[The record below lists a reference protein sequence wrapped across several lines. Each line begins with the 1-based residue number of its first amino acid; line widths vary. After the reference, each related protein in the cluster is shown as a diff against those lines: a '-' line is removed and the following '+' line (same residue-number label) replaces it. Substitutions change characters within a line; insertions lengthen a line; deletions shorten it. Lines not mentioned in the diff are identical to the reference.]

1 MILPFG
7 QRSQT
12 ALAPIETIAR
22 RLKNLPTT
30 HLETIIGEI
39 AQLFQAEG
47 ARLHI
52 AADPLHDAAWY
63 LWGQQPQETPPQE
76 CPFEHHLLL
85 RQYLNAAQAHR
96 PQHHPET
103 GETLDYWAIQDVRGD
118 FRWRSLAQRF
128 SSTNLNALAIVPLWR
143 EAQIIGSL
151 TLLRHS
157 TAPWESLSQLSKLSH
172 HLATTI
178 SQHRQV
184 AETQALN
191 QQLKTTTHQLQ
202 NLLDQQQSLNRVVNA
217 VRATLDLEAVFATAT
232 EEVRYLIKSDRAVIY
247 QFKENWSGWFVA
259 ESLGDGW
266 TPMQVA
272 QEEPGLVADYVKAGD
287 PCMASRFPQALL
299 MNRSEPIDRS
309 DESQWQE
316 LFRDRGVKRINDIYN
331 AGLSTCY
338 QQLLEKYQCQ
348 ASMVAPIYQGDRL
361 WGLLGT
367 YQNRSTRNWQDIEA
381 WLLVQ
386 VADQLGVAIAQ
397 AELYRQTQTQ
407 AQDLEQNLQQ
417 LGETQAQLIQAEKMS
432 SLGQMVAGVA
442 HEINNPIGF
451 IYSNLGHIE
460 TYCRDLLGLA
470 ELCQQQ
476 AAEINP
482 VLAEY
487 TNTIDLDFIL
497 TDLPKVLQSM
507 EVGTERIREI
517 VLSLRNFSR
526 LDEAAQKP
534 VDLHEGLESTLMILQ
549 HQLNAVGDQAG
560 INLVKNYGNIPVVN
574 CYASQVNQVFMN
586 IIVNAI
592 DALKSHG
599 TPQPQITLTTDLTQV
614 NDQPHVRVTIEDN
627 GPGIPAAVVR
637 KIFDP
642 FFTTKPIGQGTGL
655 GLSISYQII
664 TEKHQGHLRCRARPD
679 VGTIFEIDLPLNL
692 VTGSGK

>member
-7 QRSQT
+7 NRSNRPID
-12 ALAPIETIAR
+12 PIETIAG
-22 RLKNLPTT
+22 RLKDLPTN
-30 HLETIIGEI
+30 HLEAILAEI
-39 AQLFQAEG
+39 AQLLQAEG

-52 AADPLHDAAWY
+52 AADPLHSAAWY
-63 LWGQQPQETPPQE
+63 LWGQQPLETN
-76 CPFEHHLLL
+76 PFEHHLLL
-85 RQYLNAAQAHR
+85 RQYLNAAAQNLPH
-96 PQHHPET
+96 HHPEP
-103 GETLDYWAIQDVRGD
+103 GEPLEYWAISD
-118 FRWRSLAQRF
+118 FRTDFRLRSMTQRF
-128 SSTNLNALAIVPLWR
+128 LSTPINALAVVPLWR
-143 EAQIIGSL
+143 DAQVIGSL

-157 TAPWESLSQLSKLSH
+157 PEPWDPKHIHQLQALST

-178 SQHRQV
+178 TQHRQV

-217 VRATLDLEAVFATAT
+217 VRATLDLEAIFTTAT
-232 EEVRYLIKSDRAVIY
+232 QEVRYLIKSDRAVIY
-247 QFKENWSGWFVA
+247 QFRENWSGWFVA
-259 ESLGDGW
+259 ESVGDEW
-266 TPMQVA
+266 TPMQRA
-272 QEEPGLVADYVKAGD
+272 QEEPGVVSDYVKAGD

-299 MNRSEPIDRS
+299 MDRSEPIDHS
-309 DESQWQE
+309 DESQWRAI
-316 LFRDRGVKRINDIYN
+316 FHDRGVKRINDIYN
-331 AGLSTCY
+331 AGLSDCY

-348 ASMVAPIYQGDRL
+348 ASMVVPIYQGDRM

-367 YQNRSTRNWQDIEA
+367 YQNRSKREWQDIEA

-397 AELYRQTQTQ
+397 AELYQQTQTQ
-407 AQDLEQNLQQ
+407 SQDLAQHLHQ
-417 LGETQAQLIQAEKMS
+417 LSETQAQLIQAEKMS

-451 IYSNLGHIE
+451 IYSNLSHIE

-470 ELCQQQ
+470 ELCQAQS
-476 AAEINP
+476 AEINP
-482 VLAEY
+482 VLADY
-487 TNTIDLDFIL
+487 TSTIDLDFIL
-497 TDLPKVLQSM
+497 EDLPKVLQSM

-549 HQLNAVGDQAG
+549 HQLNAVGDQVS
-560 INLVKNYGNIPVVN
+560 INLVKNYGDIPAVN

-586 IIVNAI
+586 ILANAI
-592 DALKSHG
+592 DALKSHS
-599 TPQPQITLTTDLTQV
+599 TPQPQITITTGLAQVSDL
-614 NDQPHVRVTIEDN
+614 PHLRITISDN
-627 GPGIPAAVVR
+627 GPGIPAAIVS

-642 FFTTKPIGQGTGL
+642 FFTTKPVGQGTGL

-664 TEKHQGHLRCRARPD
+664 TEKHNGHLRCYATPE
-679 VGTIFEIDLPLNL
+679 VGTTFAIDLPL
-692 VTGSGK
+692 

>member
-1 MILPFG
+1 MIIPFG
-7 QRSQT
+7 QRSNT
-12 ALAPIETIAR
+12 PIDPIETIAG
-22 RLKNLPTT
+22 RLKALPTT
-30 HLETIIGEI
+30 HLETILAEI
-39 AQLFQAEG
+39 AQHLQAEG

-52 AADPLHDAAWY
+52 AADPLHSAAWY
-63 LWGQQPQETPPQE
+63 LWGQQPSETT
-76 CPFEHHLLL
+76 PFEHHLLL
-85 RQYLNAAQAHR
+85 RQYLNAAEQQTPH
-96 PQHHPET
+96 HHPEP
-103 GETLDYWAIQDVRGD
+103 GEPLTYWAIND
-118 FRWRSLAQRF
+118 FRTDFRLRSITQRF
-128 SSTNLNALAIVPLWR
+128 LSTPINALVILPLWR

-157 TAPWESLSQLSKLSH
+157 PEQWEPAHIHQLQTLST

-217 VRATLDLEAVFATAT
+217 VRATLDLEEIFTTAT
-232 EEVRYLIKSDRAVIY
+232 QEVRYLIKSDRAVIY

-259 ESLGDGW
+259 ESVGDEW
-266 TPMQVA
+266 TPMQRA
-272 QEEPGLVADYVKAGD
+272 QTEPGGVADYVQAGD
-287 PCMASRFPQALL
+287 PCIASRFPQALL
-299 MNRSEPIDRS
+299 MDRSEPIDHS
-309 DESQWQE
+309 DESQWQAI
-316 LFRDRGVKRINDIYN
+316 FHDRGVKRINDIYN
-331 AGLSTCY
+331 AGLSDCY

-348 ASMVAPIYQGDRL
+348 ASMVVPIYQGDRM

-367 YQNRSTRNWQDIEA
+367 YQNRSTRDWQDIEA

-397 AELYRQTQTQ
+397 AELYHRTQTQ
-407 AQDLEQNLQQ
+407 SQDLAQHLHQ
-417 LGETQAQLIQAEKMS
+417 LSETQAQLIQAEKMS
-432 SLGQMVAGVA
+432 GLGQMVAGVA

-451 IYSNLGHIE
+451 IYSNLSHIE
-460 TYCRDLLGLA
+460 NYCRDLLGLA
-470 ELCQQQ
+470 ELCQAQ

-482 VLAEY
+482 VLADY
-487 TNTIDLDFIL
+487 TSTIDLEFIL

-549 HQLNAVGDQAG
+549 HQLNAVGDQVS
-560 INLVKNYGNIPVVN
+560 INLVKNYGDIPVVN

-586 IIVNAI
+586 ILANAI

-599 TPQPQITLTTDLTQV
+599 TPQPQITITTDLAQV
-614 NDQPHVRVTIEDN
+614 SDRPHIRITIADN
-627 GPGIPAAVVR
+627 GPGIPEAIIR

-642 FFTTKPIGQGTGL
+642 FFTTKPVGQGTGL

-664 TEKHQGHLRCRARPD
+664 TEKHNGHLRCYAAPH
-679 VGTIFEIDLPLNL
+679 VGTTFEIDLPL
-692 VTGSGK
+692 

>member
-7 QRSQT
+7 KRSQT
-12 ALAPIETIAR
+12 SLDPIETIAR
-22 RLKNLPTT
+22 RLKDLPTT
-30 HLETIIGEI
+30 HLESILAEI

-63 LWGQQPQETPPQE
+63 LWGQQPSETPPLE
-76 CPFEHHLLL
+76 SPFEHHLLL
-85 RQYLNAAQAHR
+85 RQYLNAAEHNA
-96 PQHHPET
+96 PQHHPDP
-103 GETLDYWAIQDVRGD
+103 GETLDYWAISD
-118 FRWRSLAQRF
+118 FRDDFRRRSLAKRF
-128 SSTNLNALAIVPLWR
+128 STTAINALVIVPLWR
-143 EAQIIGSL
+143 EAQLIGSL

-157 TAPWESLSQLSKLSH
+157 TQPWASLETFQTLSRQ
-172 HLATTI
+172 LATTI

-202 NLLDQQQSLNRVVNA
+202 HLLNQQQSLNRVVNA
-217 VRATLDLEAVFATAT
+217 VRATLDLEKIFTTAT

-259 ESLGDGW
+259 ESVGDEW
-266 TPMQVA
+266 TPMQRA
-272 QEEPGLVADYVKAGD
+272 QAEPGVVSDYVKAGD

-299 MNRSEPIDRS
+299 MDRSEPMDHS
-309 DESQWQE
+309 DESQWQAI
-316 LFRDRGVKRINDIYN
+316 FHDRGVKRINDIYN
-331 AGLSTCY
+331 AGLSDCY
-338 QQLLEKYQCQ
+338 QNLLEKYQCQ
-348 ASMVAPIYQGDRL
+348 ASMVVPIYQGDRM

-367 YQNRSTRNWQDIEA
+367 YQNRSTRDWQDIEA

-397 AELYRQTQTQ
+397 AELYHKTQTQ
-407 AQDLEQNLQQ
+407 SQELAEHLHQ
-417 LGETQAQLIQAEKMS
+417 LSETQAQLIQAEKMS
-432 SLGQMVAGVA
+432 GLGQMVAGVA

-451 IYSNLGHIE
+451 IYSNLSHIE
-460 TYCRDLLGLA
+460 NYCRDLLGLA
-470 ELCQQQ
+470 ELCQAQS
-476 AAEINP
+476 AEINP
-482 VLAEY
+482 VLADY
-487 TNTIDLDFIL
+487 TSTIDLDFIL
-497 TDLPKVLQSM
+497 EDLPKVLQSM

-549 HQLNAVGDQAG
+549 HQLNAVGGQVG
-560 INLVKNYGNIPVVN
+560 INLVKHYGNIPVVN

-586 IIVNAI
+586 ILANAI

-599 TPQPQITLTTDLTQV
+599 TPEPQITITTSLT
-614 NDQPHVRVTIEDN
+614 NEGKHVRIAIQDN
-627 GPGIPAAVVR
+627 GPGIPEAIAR

-642 FFTTKPIGQGTGL
+642 FFTTKPVGQGTGL

-664 TEKHQGHLRCRARPD
+664 TEKHNGQLRCHPTPN
-679 VGTIFEIDLPLNL
+679 VGTTFEIDLPL
-692 VTGSGK
+692 